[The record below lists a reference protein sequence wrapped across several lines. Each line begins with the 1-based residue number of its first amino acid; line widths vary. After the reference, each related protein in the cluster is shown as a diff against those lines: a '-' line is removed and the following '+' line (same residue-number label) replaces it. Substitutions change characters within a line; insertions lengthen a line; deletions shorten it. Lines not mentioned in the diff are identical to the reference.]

1 MTVYRGWWV
10 VLVSGIGLMLH
21 YGPVIS
27 GTFGVFLKPL
37 SEEFGWSRAEIS
49 LGFSLSTL
57 VLSAALPIVGRLLDR
72 FGARRVI
79 VPSLLLFGLGVASF
93 RILLPELWHFYAIY
107 ALLGVVGS
115 GTTPVTF
122 SKVISQWFDHRRGI
136 ALALIAT
143 GSSLGAFI
151 LPPFAQALL
160 DAVGWRQAY
169 FLLGLLVIAVT
180 VPAVG
185 LFLRDTPQM
194 AGPPPD
200 GERESPGAASAPPVH
215 EQGLSNREAWRS
227 GTFWLIVVAFFLM
240 SVSFHGCFIHLVP
253 MLTDRGVPGRQAV
266 LAISLLAVGSMT
278 GRLCAGYL
286 LDRFFGPPIAI
297 ALFGLATT
305 GILLLWTG
313 LGSGWAF
320 LAATLLGGGNGCRR
334 RHRAVSAE
342 SLLRATRL
350 RRDLRL
356 RLHGLRPGCRDRP
369 AGHGGQLRFHGLIP
383 ARAGRLR
390 RLDAD
395 GHLADDQARIVSW
408 LGGETSPG
416 INLLEEVV
424 RWIRR
429 SRGSATRIG
438 KRARPVSG
446 ASGCQYSARGD
457 RHGAYHVVDHELG
470 DIV

>member
-79 VPSLLLFGLGVASF
+79 VPSLLLFGLGVAPF

-122 SKVISQWFDHRRGI
+122 SKVISQWFDRRRGI

-320 LAATLLGGGNGCRR
+320 LAATLLGVGMG
-334 RHRAVSAE
+334 AE
-342 SLLRATRL
+342 
-350 RRDLRL
+350 
-356 RLHGLRPGCRDRP
+356 
-369 AGHGGQLRFHGLIP
+369 
-383 ARAGRLR
+383 
-390 RLDAD
+390 
-395 GHLADDQARIVSW
+395 
-408 LGGETSPG
+408 
-416 INLLEEVV
+416 
-424 RWIRR
+424 
-429 SRGSATRIG
+429 
-438 KRARPVSG
+438 
-446 ASGCQYSARGD
+446 
-457 RHGAYHVVDHELG
+457 G
-470 DIV
+470 DIVPYLLSRYFGLRAFGEIYGYAFTAFVLGAVIGPLVMAASFDFTGSYRLVLGVFVASTLTATWLMTRLGSYPGWEVRPHPA

>member
-10 VLVSGIGLMLH
+10 VLVSGVGLMLH

-122 SKVISQWFDHRRGI
+122 SKVISQWFDRRRGI

-169 FLLGLLVIAVT
+169 FLLGLLVITVT

-215 EQGLSNREAWRS
+215 EQGLSNPEAWRS

-320 LAATLLGGGNGCRR
+320 LAATLLGVGMG
-334 RHRAVSAE
+334 AE
-342 SLLRATRL
+342 
-350 RRDLRL
+350 
-356 RLHGLRPGCRDRP
+356 
-369 AGHGGQLRFHGLIP
+369 
-383 ARAGRLR
+383 
-390 RLDAD
+390 
-395 GHLADDQARIVSW
+395 
-408 LGGETSPG
+408 
-416 INLLEEVV
+416 
-424 RWIRR
+424 
-429 SRGSATRIG
+429 
-438 KRARPVSG
+438 
-446 ASGCQYSARGD
+446 
-457 RHGAYHVVDHELG
+457 G
-470 DIV
+470 DIVPYLLSRYFGLRAFGEIYGYAFTAFVLGAVIGPLVMAASFDFTGSYRLVLGVFVASTLTATWLMTRLGSYPGWEVRPHPA

>member
-1 MTVYRGWWV
+1 MRTVYRGWWV

-27 GTFGVFLKPL
+27 GTFGIFLKPL

-122 SKVISQWFDHRRGI
+122 SKVISQWFDRRRGI

-200 GERESPGAASAPPVH
+200 GERESSGAASAPAVH

-320 LAATLLGGGNGCRR
+320 LAATLLGVGMG
-334 RHRAVSAE
+334 AE
-342 SLLRATRL
+342 
-350 RRDLRL
+350 
-356 RLHGLRPGCRDRP
+356 
-369 AGHGGQLRFHGLIP
+369 
-383 ARAGRLR
+383 
-390 RLDAD
+390 
-395 GHLADDQARIVSW
+395 
-408 LGGETSPG
+408 
-416 INLLEEVV
+416 
-424 RWIRR
+424 
-429 SRGSATRIG
+429 
-438 KRARPVSG
+438 
-446 ASGCQYSARGD
+446 
-457 RHGAYHVVDHELG
+457 G
-470 DIV
+470 DIVPYLLSRYFGLRAFGEIYGYAFTAFVLGAVIGPLVMAASFDFTGSYRLVLGVFVASTLTATWLMTRLGSYPGWEVRPHAA

>member
-27 GTFGVFLKPL
+27 GTFGIFLKPL

-122 SKVISQWFDHRRGI
+122 SKVISQWFDRRRGI

-160 DAVGWRQAY
+160 DVVGWRQAY
-169 FLLGLLVIAVT
+169 FLLGLLVITVT

-200 GERESPGAASAPPVH
+200 GERESPGAASAPAVH

-227 GTFWLIVVAFFLM
+227 GTFWLIVAAFFLM

-320 LAATLLGGGNGCRR
+320 LAATLLGVGMG
-334 RHRAVSAE
+334 AE
-342 SLLRATRL
+342 
-350 RRDLRL
+350 
-356 RLHGLRPGCRDRP
+356 
-369 AGHGGQLRFHGLIP
+369 
-383 ARAGRLR
+383 
-390 RLDAD
+390 
-395 GHLADDQARIVSW
+395 
-408 LGGETSPG
+408 
-416 INLLEEVV
+416 
-424 RWIRR
+424 
-429 SRGSATRIG
+429 
-438 KRARPVSG
+438 
-446 ASGCQYSARGD
+446 
-457 RHGAYHVVDHELG
+457 G
-470 DIV
+470 DIVPYLLSRYFGLRAFGEIYGYAFTAFVLGAVIGPLVMAASFDFTGSYRLVLGFFVASTLTATWLMTRLGSYPGWEVRPHPA

>member
-122 SKVISQWFDHRRGI
+122 SKVISQWFDRRRGI

-320 LAATLLGGGNGCRR
+320 LAATLLGVGMG
-334 RHRAVSAE
+334 AE
-342 SLLRATRL
+342 
-350 RRDLRL
+350 
-356 RLHGLRPGCRDRP
+356 
-369 AGHGGQLRFHGLIP
+369 
-383 ARAGRLR
+383 
-390 RLDAD
+390 
-395 GHLADDQARIVSW
+395 
-408 LGGETSPG
+408 
-416 INLLEEVV
+416 
-424 RWIRR
+424 
-429 SRGSATRIG
+429 
-438 KRARPVSG
+438 
-446 ASGCQYSARGD
+446 
-457 RHGAYHVVDHELG
+457 G
-470 DIV
+470 DIVPYLLSRYFGLRAFGEIYGYAFTAFVLGAVIGPLVMAASFDFTGSYRLVLGVFVASTLTATWLMTRLGSYPGWEVRPHPA